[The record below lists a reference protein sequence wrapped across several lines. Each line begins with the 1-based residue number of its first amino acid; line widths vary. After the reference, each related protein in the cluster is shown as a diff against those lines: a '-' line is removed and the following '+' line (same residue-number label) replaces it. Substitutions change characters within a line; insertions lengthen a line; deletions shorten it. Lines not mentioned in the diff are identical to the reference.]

1 MVAKIRYID
10 AAGRLFSVL
19 VGIQTVRILL
29 NDELVAQGWNVS
41 AWVNGISLALL
52 TLLALSALV
61 VFGFSGKGE
70 KQADKVNVQDRYRA
84 RLANLTRSY

>member
-1 MVAKIRYID
+1 MR
-10 AAGRLFSVL
+10 RLD
-19 VGIQTVRILL
+19 R
-29 NDELVAQGWNVS
+29 S
-41 AWVNGISLALL
+41 AVHIAALL

-84 RLANLTRSY
+84 RFANLTRSY